1 MFGTWGV
8 DYHSPEY
15 IANSRRSG
23 GWVLAEAQRRRS
35 GGKGSHRDAEAQS
48 RKVNLPQIPQ
58 MGADQGKGLTEVRW
72 YKVNLPQIPQMA
84 ADQGVGFF
92 KRRGDAK
99 AWASEIIQISPR
111 MTLMISCRSKAKYN
125 SSGIEKNNILI
136 HCHPP

>member
-1 MFGTWGV
+1 MIVKSMFGTWAV

-23 GWVLAEAQRRRS
+23 GWVLAET
-35 GGKGSHRDAEAQS
+35 HS

-58 MGADQGKGLTEVRW
+58 MAS
-72 YKVNLPQIPQMA
+72 
-84 ADQGVGFF
+84 DQGVGFF